1 MKRTMSKQKSR
12 KIQIRKL
19 FRTTRRYGRPNK
31 CSKSSIVEYFIGM
44 LNTVKLYHWNTRS
57 FSQHKATDELYE
69 NLNDHVDKFVEV
81 LLGKSEATSG
91 KSEATSGKSEATF
104 GKKESR
110 FKNLSS
116 HIPLD
121 NKRNLPDFKTKIYQ
135 YRDYLINMNHCLDG
149 QKDSDLLNI
158 RDEILGDIN
167 QFLYLLTFDK

>member
-1 MKRTMSKQKSR
+1 MSKQKSR

-81 LLGKSEATSG
+81 LLGK
-91 KSEATSGKSEATF
+91 
-104 GKKESR
+104 KESR

>member
-81 LLGKSEATSG
+81 LLGKSEAT
-91 KSEATSGKSEATF
+91 F

>member
-81 LLGKSEATSG
+81 LLGK
-91 KSEATSGKSEATF
+91 
-104 GKKESR
+104 KESR